1 VDDDLALRDD
11 HGAVSVLTMNRPERL
26 NAFNPQLAAAITGR
40 LDELAADSDIRVV
53 ILTGSGSRAFCAGA
67 DLKDRRTHSVSSV
80 EAHVTALTN
89 RSAADFFV
97 RLLNFSKPIICAV
110 NGYAIGVGFQMQLCC
125 DVILASTTA
134 QFRLPQVA
142 LGIMP
147 AYGGAPRLAQ
157 WVGRGKAAE
166 IALSGRFVGALEA
179 ERIGLVA
186 SVHEPGELLT
196 AALALATGMAK
207 ASPLSLAMT
216 KESLRGALEDGPLRA
231 ASAADNYRFM
241 ALAMTGES
249 TSRHQAWRE
258 GGSYQPKS

>member
-1 VDDDLALRDD
+1 MDDHLVLRSD
-11 HGAVSVLTMNRPERL
+11 HGAVAVLTMNRPERL
-26 NAFNPQLAAAITGR
+26 NAFNPQLAGAITGR
-40 LDELAADSDIRVV
+40 LDELAADPGIRVA
-53 ILTGSGSRAFCAGA
+53 ILTGAGSRAFCAGA

-80 EAHVTALTN
+80 EAHVSALAN

-97 RLLNFSKPIICAV
+97 RLLAFPKPIICAV

-125 DVILASTTA
+125 DVILAATTA
-134 QFRLPQVA
+134 RFRLPQVS

-166 IALSGRFVGALEA
+166 IALSGRFVDAAEG

-186 SVHEPGELLT
+186 SVHEPDRLLG
-196 AALALATGMAK
+196 AALDLATEMAK

-241 ALAMTGES
+241 ALAMTKEA

-258 GGSYQPKS
+258 GGADRPAD